1 MMLRRNDGDARR
13 APRREGSERMAGL
26 RSRTRQIALRAL
38 FAALASS
45 VVALSA
51 SAAEFDLS
59 KATIADINAAFD
71 AGSLTSEKLVSL
83 YLARIEAYDKKG
95 PAINSIINLNPRA
108 LEEARALDEERAT
121 KGPRGPMHGMVVL
134 AKDVFDTKDMPTTG
148 GWKPMAASQPDR
160 DAFVIEKLREAGAII
175 LGKLNLADWY
185 GRAPNG
191 GSTLIGHTVSPYNP
205 TKYSGGSSSGTGV
218 AMAAWFS
225 TVGLGSDTG
234 GSTVIPSALNNLVG
248 FSTTHGLISR
258 KGMMWSSPTQDNP
271 GLMARSVYD
280 NAVTLDIVA
289 GFDPADLATQ
299 RMFGKLPTAS
309 YTSFIDKDGLRGARV
324 GVLREMIR
332 PGEDHAEG
340 RALFERE
347 LAAIKAAGAVV
358 IDPVLTGLDL
368 PVTQLDASTSSFER
382 AFAVR
387 QYLAGLPSNAPFTTL
402 EQMLATGELSESSVS
417 SAKIPALERHPEFL
431 ARRKHQDT
439 LRAALVHLMDRY
451 QLDALVLPYRTVV
464 ATTLGNVPMA
474 RTPAARRAN
483 ANNSLHAY
491 TGLPTIIMPGGF
503 FESDGMPFAVQF
515 LGREFSEPTLIKLA
529 SGYEAVAPH
538 RRAPKSTPPL
548 KGEIF
553 SY

>member
-1 MMLRRNDGDARR
+1 MLLRLIDREAPRVSRR
-13 APRREGSERMAGL
+13 AGQMS
-26 RSRTRQIALRAL
+26 IAL
-38 FAALASS
+38 FASLA
-45 VVALSA
+45 AWAA
-51 SAAEFDLS
+51 SAPATAKEFDLS
-59 KATIADINAAFD
+59 KATIADINAAFA

-83 YLARIEAYDKKG
+83 YLARIEAYDKQG

-108 LEEARALDEERAT
+108 IEQARALDAERAK

-148 GWKPMAASQPDR
+148 GWKPMATSQPDR
-160 DAFVIEKLREAGAII
+160 DAFVIEKLRDAGAII

-280 NAVTLDIVA
+280 NAAMLDVVA

-299 RMFGKLPTAS
+299 RTFGKLPQAS
-309 YTSFIDKDGLRGARV
+309 YTSFIDRDGLRGARV

-332 PGEDHAEG
+332 AGEDHAEG

-347 LAAIKAAGAVV
+347 LAGIAKAGAVV
-358 IDPVLTGLDL
+358 VDPVLTGLDL

-402 EQMLATGELSESSVS
+402 EQMLATGELSDSSVN

-431 ARRKHQDT
+431 ARRKHQDA
-439 LRAALVHLMDRY
+439 LRSALVGLMDRY

-474 RTPAARRAN
+474 RSSSARRAN

-548 KGEIF
+548 KGEVF

>member
-1 MMLRRNDGDARR
+1 MMLRMNDRESRR
-13 APRREGSERMAGL
+13 ASRCVGSERMAAL
-26 RSRTRQIALRAL
+26 RSRARNFALGTLFGAL
-38 FAALASS
+38 VSS
-45 VVALSA
+45 VVATPA
-51 SAAEFDLS
+51 VAAEFDLS

-160 DAFVIEKLREAGAII
+160 DAFVIEKLRDAGAII

-225 TVGLGSDTG
+225 TIGLGSDTG
-234 GSTVIPSALNNLVG
+234 VSTVIPTSLNKLVG

-280 NAVTLDIVA
+280 NAATLDVVA
-289 GFDPADLATQ
+289 GFDPTDLATQ
-299 RMFGKLPTAS
+299 RTFGKLPNAS
-309 YTSFIDKDGLRGARV
+309 NTSFIDPDGLRGARI

-358 IDPVLTGLDL
+358 VDPVLTGLDL

-402 EQMLATGELSESSVS
+402 EQMLATGELSESSVN
-417 SAKIPALERHPEFL
+417 SAKIPALERHPEF
-431 ARRKHQDT
+431 
-439 LRAALVHLMDRY
+439 
-451 QLDALVLPYRTVV
+451 
-464 ATTLGNVPMA
+464 
-474 RTPAARRAN
+474 
-483 ANNSLHAY
+483 
-491 TGLPTIIMPGGF
+491 
-503 FESDGMPFAVQF
+503 
-515 LGREFSEPTLIKLA
+515 
-529 SGYEAVAPH
+529 
-538 RRAPKSTPPL
+538 
-548 KGEIF
+548 
-553 SY
+553 

>member
-1 MMLRRNDGDARR
+1 MAHANECESRRDSRRAVAARNGARR
-13 APRREGSERMAGL
+13 SCVKLAIAMTAMIGSMA
-26 RSRTRQIALRAL
+26 
-38 FAALASS
+38 AS
-45 VVALSA
+45 LPA

-71 AGSLTSEKLVSL
+71 AGALNSEQLVQL
-83 YLARIEAYDKKG
+83 YLARIEAYDKQG

-108 LEEARALDEERAT
+108 LEEARALDAERAA

-148 GWKPMAASQPDR
+148 GWKPMANSQPDR
-160 DAFVIEKLREAGAII
+160 DAFVIEKLRDAGAII

-191 GSTLIGHTVSPYNP
+191 GSTLVGHTISPYNP

-271 GLMARSVYD
+271 GLMSRSVYD

-299 RMFGKLPTAS
+299 RSFGKIPQAS
-309 YTSFIDKDGLRGARV
+309 YTSFIDPKGLRGARI

-332 PGEDHAEG
+332 PGEDHAGG

-347 LAAIKAAGAVV
+347 LAVMAKAGAVIV
-358 IDPVLTGLDL
+358 DPVLTGLDL
-368 PVTQLDASTSSFER
+368 PVTQLDASTSSYER
-382 AFAVR
+382 AFAVQ
-387 QYLAGLPSNAPFTTL
+387 QYLNGLPANAPFKTV
-402 EQMLATGELSESSVS
+402 EQMIATGEVS
-417 SAKIPALERHPEFL
+417 DSTVNSAKITALERHPDFL
-431 ARRKHQDT
+431 ARRKHQDA
-439 LRAALVHLMDRY
+439 LRAALVGVMDRY
-451 QLDALVLPYRTVV
+451 KLDALVLPYRTVV
-464 ATTLGNVPMA
+464 ATTLGNVPMT
-474 RTPAARRAN
+474 RSPAARRAN

-503 FESDGMPFAVQF
+503 FESDGMPFAIQF

-538 RRAPKSTPPL
+538 RTAPKSTPPL
-548 KGEIF
+548 AGEIF

>member
-1 MMLRRNDGDARR
+1 
-13 APRREGSERMAGL
+13 MAMTAMVG
-26 RSRTRQIALRAL
+26 T
-38 FAALASS
+38 LA
-45 VVALSA
+45 VGVTAT
-51 SAAEFDLS
+51 AAEFDLS
-59 KATIADINAAFD
+59 KATVADINAAFD
-71 AGSLTSEKLVSL
+71 AGALTSEKLVEL
-83 YLARIEAYDKKG
+83 YLARIEAYDKTG

-108 LEEARALDEERAT
+108 LEEARALDAERAT
-121 KGPRGPMHGMVVL
+121 KGPRGPLHGTVVL

-148 GWKPMAASQPDR
+148 GWKPMASSQPDR
-160 DAFVIEKLREAGAII
+160 DAFVIEKLRDAGAIV

-191 GSTLIGHTVSPYNP
+191 GSTLVGHTVSPYNP

-225 TVGLGSDTG
+225 TIGLGSDTG

-280 NAVTLDIVA
+280 NAATLDVVA

-299 RMFGKLPTAS
+299 RTFGKLPTAS
-309 YTSFIDKDGLRGARV
+309 YASFVDPQGLRGARV

-332 PGEDHAEG
+332 PGDDHAEG

-347 LAAIKAAGAVV
+347 LAVIAKAGAVIV
-358 IDPVLTGLDL
+358 DPVLTGLDL
-368 PVTQLDASTSSFER
+368 PVTQLDASTSTYER

-387 QYLAGLPSNAPFTTL
+387 QYLAGLPANAPFKTV
-402 EQMLATGELSESSVS
+402 EQMIATGEVS
-417 SAKIPALERHPEFL
+417 DSTVNSAKIAALERHPEFI
-431 ARRKHQDT
+431 ARRRHQDA
-439 LRAALVHLMDRY
+439 LRAALVGLMDRY
-451 QLDALVLPYRTVV
+451 QLDALILPYRTVV
-464 ATTLGNVPMA
+464 ATTLGNVPMT
-474 RTPAARRAN
+474 RSPVARRAN

-491 TGLPTIIMPGGF
+491 IGLPTIIMPGGF
-503 FESDGMPFAVQF
+503 FESDGMPFAMQF

-538 RRAPKSTPPL
+538 RTAPKSTPPL
-548 KGEIF
+548 QGENF

>member
-1 MMLRRNDGDARR
+1 MLLRLIDREAPRVSRR
-13 APRREGSERMAGL
+13 AGQMS
-26 RSRTRQIALRAL
+26 IAL
-38 FAALASS
+38 FASLA
-45 VVALSA
+45 AWAA
-51 SAAEFDLS
+51 SAPATAKEFDLS
-59 KATIADINAAFD
+59 KATIADINAAFA

-83 YLARIEAYDKKG
+83 YLARIEAYDKQG

-108 LEEARALDEERAT
+108 IEQARALDAERA
-121 KGPRGPMHGMVVL
+121 KMGPRGPMHGMVVL

-148 GWKPMAASQPDR
+148 GWKPMATSQPDR
-160 DAFVIEKLREAGAII
+160 DAFVIEKLRDAGAII

-280 NAVTLDIVA
+280 NAATLDVVA

-299 RMFGKLPTAS
+299 RTFGKLPQAS
-309 YTSFIDKDGLRGARV
+309 YTSFIDRDGLRGARV

-332 PGEDHAEG
+332 AGEDHAEG

-347 LAAIKAAGAVV
+347 LAGIAKAGAVV
-358 IDPVLTGLDL
+358 VDPVLTGLDL

-402 EQMLATGELSESSVS
+402 EQMLATGELSDSSVN

-431 ARRKHQDT
+431 ARRKHQDA
-439 LRAALVHLMDRY
+439 LRSALVGLMDRY

-474 RTPAARRAN
+474 RSSSARRAN

-548 KGEIF
+548 KGEVF

>member
-1 MMLRRNDGDARR
+1 MLLRLIDREAPRVSRR
-13 APRREGSERMAGL
+13 AGQMS
-26 RSRTRQIALRAL
+26 IAL
-38 FAALASS
+38 FASLA
-45 VVALSA
+45 AWAA
-51 SAAEFDLS
+51 SAPATAKEFDLS
-59 KATIADINAAFD
+59 KATIADINAAFA

-83 YLARIEAYDKKG
+83 YLARIEAYDKQG

-108 LEEARALDEERAT
+108 IEQARALDAERA
-121 KGPRGPMHGMVVL
+121 KMGPRGPMHGMVVL

-148 GWKPMAASQPDR
+148 GWKPMATSQPDR
-160 DAFVIEKLREAGAII
+160 DAFVIEKLRDAGAII

-280 NAVTLDIVA
+280 NAAMLDVVA

-299 RMFGKLPTAS
+299 RTFGKLPQAS
-309 YTSFIDKDGLRGARV
+309 YTSFIDRDGLRGARV

-332 PGEDHAEG
+332 AGEDHAEG

-347 LAAIKAAGAVV
+347 LAGIAKAGAVV
-358 IDPVLTGLDL
+358 VDPVLTGLDL

-402 EQMLATGELSESSVS
+402 EQMLATGELSDSSVN

-431 ARRKHQDT
+431 ARRKHQDA
-439 LRAALVHLMDRY
+439 LRSALVGLMDRY

-474 RTPAARRAN
+474 RSSSARRAN

-538 RRAPKSTPPL
+538 RRAPRSTPPL
-548 KGEIF
+548 EGEVF

>member
-1 MMLRRNDGDARR
+1 MLLRLIDREAPRVSRR
-13 APRREGSERMAGL
+13 AGQMS
-26 RSRTRQIALRAL
+26 IAL
-38 FAALASS
+38 FASLA
-45 VVALSA
+45 AWAA
-51 SAAEFDLS
+51 SAPATAKEFDLS
-59 KATIADINAAFD
+59 KATIADINAAFA

-83 YLARIEAYDKKG
+83 YLARIEAYDKQG

-108 LEEARALDEERAT
+108 IEQARALDAERAK

-148 GWKPMAASQPDR
+148 GWKPMATSQPDR
-160 DAFVIEKLREAGAII
+160 DAFVIEKLRDAGAII

-280 NAVTLDIVA
+280 NAAMLDVVA

-299 RMFGKLPTAS
+299 RTFGKLPQAS
-309 YTSFIDKDGLRGARV
+309 YTSFIDRDGLRGARV

-332 PGEDHAEG
+332 AGEDHAEG

-347 LAAIKAAGAVV
+347 LAGIAKAGAVV
-358 IDPVLTGLDL
+358 VDPVLTGLDL

-402 EQMLATGELSESSVS
+402 EQMLATGELSDSSVN

-431 ARRKHQDT
+431 ARRKHQDA
-439 LRAALVHLMDRY
+439 LRSALVGLMDRY

-474 RTPAARRAN
+474 RSSSARRAN

-538 RRAPKSTPPL
+538 RRAPRSTPPL
-548 KGEIF
+548 EGEVF

>member
-1 MMLRRNDGDARR
+1 MLLRLIDREAPRVSRR
-13 APRREGSERMAGL
+13 AGQMS
-26 RSRTRQIALRAL
+26 IAL
-38 FAALASS
+38 FASLA
-45 VVALSA
+45 AWAA
-51 SAAEFDLS
+51 SAPATAKEFDLS
-59 KATIADINAAFD
+59 KATIADINAAFA

-83 YLARIEAYDKKG
+83 YLARIEAYDKQG

-108 LEEARALDEERAT
+108 IEEARALDAERAK

-134 AKDVFDTKDMPTTG
+134 AKDVFDTRDMPTTG
-148 GWKPMAASQPDR
+148 GWKPMATSQPDR
-160 DAFVIEKLREAGAII
+160 DAFVIEKLRDAGAII

-191 GSTLIGHTVSPYNP
+191 GSTLIGHTLSPYNP

-280 NAVTLDIVA
+280 NAATLDVVA

-299 RMFGKLPTAS
+299 RTFGKLPQAS
-309 YTSFIDKDGLRGARV
+309 YTSFIDRDGLRGARV

-332 PGEDHAEG
+332 AGEDHAEG

-347 LAAIKAAGAVV
+347 LAGIAKAGAVV
-358 IDPVLTGLDL
+358 VDPVLTGLDL

-402 EQMLATGELSESSVS
+402 EQMLATGELSDSSVN

-431 ARRKHQDT
+431 ARRKHQDA
-439 LRAALVHLMDRY
+439 LRSALVGLMDRY

-474 RTPAARRAN
+474 RSSSARRAN

-538 RRAPKSTPPL
+538 RRAPRSTPPL
-548 KGEIF
+548 EGEVF

>member
-148 GWKPMAASQPDR
+148 GWKPLAASQPDR

-439 LRAALVHLMDRY
+439 LRAALVGLMDRY

-474 RTPAARRAN
+474 RTPVARRAN

-538 RRAPKSTPPL
+538 RRSPKSTPPL

>member
-1 MMLRRNDGDARR
+1 MLLRLIDREARR
-13 APRREGSERMAGL
+13 VSRRAGQM
-26 RSRTRQIALRAL
+26 SIAL
-38 FAALASS
+38 FASLA
-45 VVALSA
+45 AWAA
-51 SAAEFDLS
+51 SAPATAKEFDLS
-59 KATIADINAAFD
+59 KATIADINAAFA

-83 YLARIEAYDKKG
+83 YLARIEAYDKQG

-108 LEEARALDEERAT
+108 IEEARALDAERAK

-134 AKDVFDTKDMPTTG
+134 AKDVFDTRDMPTTG
-148 GWKPMAASQPDR
+148 GWKPMATSQPDR
-160 DAFVIEKLREAGAII
+160 DAFVIEKLRDAGAII

-191 GSTLIGHTVSPYNP
+191 GSTLIGHTLSPYNP

-280 NAVTLDIVA
+280 NAATLDVVA

-299 RMFGKLPTAS
+299 RTFGKLPQAS
-309 YTSFIDKDGLRGARV
+309 YTSFIDRDGLRGARV

-332 PGEDHAEG
+332 AGEDHAEG

-347 LAAIKAAGAVV
+347 LAGIAKAGAVV
-358 IDPVLTGLDL
+358 VDPVLTGLDL

-402 EQMLATGELSESSVS
+402 EQMLATGELSDSSVN

-431 ARRKHQDT
+431 ARRKHQDA
-439 LRAALVHLMDRY
+439 LRSALVGLMDRY

-474 RTPAARRAN
+474 RSSSARRAN

-538 RRAPKSTPPL
+538 RRAPRSTPPL
-548 KGEIF
+548 EGEVF

>member
-1 MMLRRNDGDARR
+1 MLLRLIDREAPRVSRR
-13 APRREGSERMAGL
+13 AGQMS
-26 RSRTRQIALRAL
+26 IAL
-38 FAALASS
+38 FASLA
-45 VVALSA
+45 AWAA
-51 SAAEFDLS
+51 SAPATAKEFDLS
-59 KATIADINAAFD
+59 KATIADINAAFA

-83 YLARIEAYDKKG
+83 YLARIEAYDKQG

-108 LEEARALDEERAT
+108 IEQARALDAERAK

-134 AKDVFDTKDMPTTG
+134 AKDVFDTRDMPTTG
-148 GWKPMAASQPDR
+148 GWKPMATSQPDR
-160 DAFVIEKLREAGAII
+160 DAFVIEKLRDAGAII

-280 NAVTLDIVA
+280 NAAMLDVVA

-299 RMFGKLPTAS
+299 RTFGKLPQAS
-309 YTSFIDKDGLRGARV
+309 YTSFIDRDGLRGARV

-332 PGEDHAEG
+332 AGEDHAEG

-347 LAAIKAAGAVV
+347 LAGIAKAGAVV
-358 IDPVLTGLDL
+358 VDPVLTGLDL

-402 EQMLATGELSESSVS
+402 EQMLATGELSDSSVN

-431 ARRKHQDT
+431 ARRKHQDA
-439 LRAALVHLMDRY
+439 LRSALVGLMDRY

-474 RTPAARRAN
+474 RSSSARRAN

-548 KGEIF
+548 KGEVF

>member
-1 MMLRRNDGDARR
+1 MLLRLIDREAPRVSRR
-13 APRREGSERMAGL
+13 AGQMS
-26 RSRTRQIALRAL
+26 IAL
-38 FAALASS
+38 FASLA
-45 VVALSA
+45 AWAA
-51 SAAEFDLS
+51 SAPATAKEFDLS
-59 KATIADINAAFD
+59 KATIADINAAFA

-83 YLARIEAYDKKG
+83 YLARIEAYDKQG

-108 LEEARALDEERAT
+108 IEEARALDAERAK

-148 GWKPMAASQPDR
+148 GWKPMATSQPDR
-160 DAFVIEKLREAGAII
+160 DAFVIEKLRDAGAII

-280 NAVTLDIVA
+280 NAATLDVVA

-299 RMFGKLPTAS
+299 RTFGKLPQAS
-309 YTSFIDKDGLRGARV
+309 YTSFIDRDGLRGARV

-332 PGEDHAEG
+332 AGEDHAEG

-347 LAAIKAAGAVV
+347 LAGIAKAGAVV
-358 IDPVLTGLDL
+358 VDPVLTGLDL

-402 EQMLATGELSESSVS
+402 EQMLATGELSDSSVN

-431 ARRKHQDT
+431 ARRKHQDA
-439 LRAALVHLMDRY
+439 LRSALVGLMDRY

-474 RTPAARRAN
+474 RSSSARRAN

-548 KGEIF
+548 KGEVF

>member
-1 MMLRRNDGDARR
+1 MLLRLIDREAPRVSRR
-13 APRREGSERMAGL
+13 AGQMS
-26 RSRTRQIALRAL
+26 IAL
-38 FAALASS
+38 FASLA
-45 VVALSA
+45 AWAA
-51 SAAEFDLS
+51 SAPATAKEFDLS
-59 KATIADINAAFD
+59 KATIADINAAFA

-83 YLARIEAYDKKG
+83 YLARIEAYDKQG

-108 LEEARALDEERAT
+108 LEEARALDAERAK
-121 KGPRGPMHGMVVL
+121 KGRRGPMHGMVVL

-148 GWKPMAASQPDR
+148 GWKPMATSQPDR
-160 DAFVIEKLREAGAII
+160 DAFVIEKLRDAGAII

-280 NAVTLDIVA
+280 NAAMLDVVA

-299 RMFGKLPTAS
+299 RTFGKLPQAS
-309 YTSFIDKDGLRGARV
+309 YTSFIDRDGLRGARV

-332 PGEDHAEG
+332 AGEDHAEG

-347 LAAIKAAGAVV
+347 LAGIAKAGAVV
-358 IDPVLTGLDL
+358 VDPVLTGLDL

-402 EQMLATGELSESSVS
+402 EQMLATGELSDSSVN

-431 ARRKHQDT
+431 ARRKHQDA
-439 LRAALVHLMDRY
+439 LRSALVALMDRY

-474 RTPAARRAN
+474 RSSSARRAN

-538 RRAPKSTPPL
+538 RRAPRSTPPL
-548 KGEIF
+548 EGEVF